1 MRDRILRLVRNTS
14 YISVFALSLLLV
26 TLSLT
31 ATLYAR
37 SNINP
42 PRHVGSAQNNTPW
55 CFSRLEDKERKVGFY
70 LSHPRAIT
78 GEKLLENYG
87 MPTEWLESLGDPVC
101 PSSWDKAAEFLDAAQ
116 VITFFQDRIIYSLPE
131 NLRARYGRPWVGIID
146 MPLYPPTG
154 STLDIEE
161 VWCYSFFQ
169 QDGAE
174 EGVFLGHFPGLE
186 SEKVLARHADVLD
199 MTQSWTERGSE
210 CFATWNLARSFAYYL
225 TEDQVPHFGLDEFL
239 EARSVLEIDRMA
251 WPAHSLLA
259 PYGQSALL
267 EPDARPVWCHTIFT
281 GGGGSTMTF
290 NHYPDQSV
298 EDVLAFYNPPSW
310 IKDLAARQE
319 TNCYTSW
326 EAAFRARP
334 LEWKKYLLTLLP
346 ANPTEVDFEAV
357 LIEEAFSDRWQE
369 FRRPEFSAEGT
380 PDPLMLTRIAPTPT
394 VTPTPTLTPTTDPRT
409 ISQDNAVWCFT
420 HVEDLSH
427 EVVFYMGHPPGMS
440 LNDIRQAYNLPPGLL
455 SQPDRETFCYE
466 DWGEAAVFVSGDING
481 PYFNLP
487 QGKPSIDLFQEYQST
502 IEQTFGIVL
511 TGSITSSDA
520 RYPANYYNP
529 DQHVWCYSYFTKGD
543 PDSGLYLGHYVTEGD
558 EAILTDYALDTTVG
572 WKRIETSSHCF
583 MDWQKLAHFYW
594 KTLNQQ
600 ILSESTE
607 ELARIFITERQ
618 PILFAGEPI
627 PADTP
632 TVTPTPTVTRRSPGA
647 ILLDPDV
654 TQAVWCYT
662 IFTGGGNS
670 TANFGHYPGLTTE
683 EVISLYSA
691 PLWVKD
697 LAAQQETNC
706 YASWAAAFEGLAPPA
721 LKLTLAPYLPE
732 NPAEADYETVIL
744 WSYFNDQVE
753 TYRRPEFSAEG
764 TPQALTLTRIA
775 TPLSVMSADTT
786 TTLTVTPTPLRSPN
800 ELVWCFSLFYDDTP
814 EIEDVMIAH
823 YPDMDNDEISA
834 FHHLKENFLKE
845 RPEQRTICFYSYT
858 DAATFRQELTANS
871 NLMQIRVAKDEAGN
885 QASLETR
892 YSQLAFEVILPDSWD
907 YVMQAFDTAPSPQ
920 PENQDT
926 VLPTPNPDAP
936 LLDTENHPVWC
947 ATYFRAGDQIV
958 VLGHYPGMNI
968 AEVLERYEVTSA
980 EPTYIEEK
988 RVCYA
993 TWKEAAN
1000 NDYFRADYL
1009 DAPNYNE
1016 GDYEI
1021 MVLQNFFTD
1030 LWQVYQQPEFSAE
1043 VTPQVFQT
1051 PPPVPTATPA
1061 LPSAAALLDGDALP
1075 RWCRTAYVNQQGKES
1090 FYGHYPD
1097 IDPIGLLLANG
1108 IRKIQSTDCYA
1119 TWRAAA
1125 ESMPEAEFSLLD
1137 LPADPTEADYELA
1150 QLKLFFGELGWR
1162 REQREEFSAGSP
1174 VGGFTPDNLENI
1186 VWCNYTIARK
1196 NTITGQAATVVEID
1210 NYPNMTVEEVL
1221 LDSLMHKG
1229 VVNEEPR
1236 LRAVI
1241 CYSSW
1246 QEAMETLFP
1255 DGLKAHKDNL
1265 PDMLNN
1271 GDYEVLFLWFKFS
1284 KDWKQRQRPEFS
1296 ADQSP
1301 NPATLDY
1308 IKGITG

>member
-1 MRDRILRLVRNTS
+1 MQDRQRGLWCQTQFRYL
-14 YISVFALSLLLV
+14 FALSLLL
-26 TLSLT
+26 LKF
-31 ATLYAR
+31 
-37 SNINP
+37 
-42 PRHVGSAQNNTPW
+42 NTMTIAHASPAGDNAVSGGAVRQAEPVW
-55 CFSRLEDKERKVGFY
+55 CFSRLEDREREVGYY
-70 LSHPRAIT
+70 LSHPRGIT
-78 GEKLLENYG
+78 GEDLLEDYG

-101 PSSWDKAAEFLDAAQ
+101 PYSWDKAAEFLDAAQ

-154 STLDIEE
+154 STLEMED

-225 TEDQVPHFGLDEFL
+225 TEDKVPHFGLDEFL

-290 NHYPDQSV
+290 NHYPDQTV
-298 EDVLAFYNPPSW
+298 EDVLAFYKPPSW

-394 VTPTPTLTPTTDPRT
+394 ITPTPTPTPTTDPRT

-420 HVEDLSH
+420 NVEDLSH
-427 EVVFYMGHPPGMS
+427 EVVFYMGHPSGMS

-487 QGKPSIDLFQEYQST
+487 QGKPSIDLFQEYKNT
-502 IEQTFGIVL
+502 IEQSFGSLL
-511 TGSITSSDA
+511 TGSIQLSDS

-529 DQHVWCYSYFTKGD
+529 DQPVWCYSYFTKSDSG
-543 PDSGLYLGHYVTEGD
+543 SGLYLGHYVTEGD
-558 EAILTDYALDTTVG
+558 EAILADYGQDTAGG
-572 WKRIETSSHCF
+572 WKRIENSSHCF
-583 MDWQKLAHFYW
+583 MDWHKTADFYRG
-594 KTLNQQ
+594 TIGRYLEYRDAYYYA
-600 ILSESTE
+600 LR
-607 ELARIFITERQ
+607 LITEREPIEFSE
-618 PILFAGEPI
+618 PILVN
-627 PADTP
+627 TP

-670 TANFGHYPGLTTE
+670 TANFGHYPGMTTE
-683 EVISLYSA
+683 EVISFYSA
-691 PLWVKD
+691 PRWVMD

-732 NPAEADYETVIL
+732 NPGEADYETVIL
-744 WSYFNDQVE
+744 WSYYKDQVQMH
-753 TYRRPEFSAEG
+753 RRPEFSAEG
-764 TPQALTLTRIA
+764 TPQAVTLTRIA
-775 TPLSVMSADTT
+775 P
-786 TTLTVTPTPLRSPN
+786 TPTATATPTITPIPTAAQG
-800 ELVWCFSLFYDDTP
+800 EQVWCFSLYYHEPTGDGTFDPVTN
-814 EIEDVMIAH
+814 VVVGH
-823 YPDMDNDEISA
+823 YPGMEDEVA
-834 FHHLKENFLKE
+834 AYKLELDEDFLKD
-845 RPEQRTICFYSYT
+845 RPERKKACFYSYT
-858 DAATFRQELTANS
+858 DAVWFQRAVFEGTSTTRLRPEE
-871 NLMQIRVAKDEAGN
+871 DEAGN
-885 QASLETR
+885 KVLIEGSYWYASVPVFDPIYAEDLERVKQVFDDT
-892 YSQLAFEVILPDSWD
+892 SFTQPPD
-907 YVMQAFDTAPSPQ
+907 QGTP
-920 PENQDT
+920 
-926 VLPTPNPDAP
+926 LPTLAADAP
-936 LLDTENHPVWC
+936 LLDTENPPVWC
-947 ATYFRAGDQIV
+947 ATYFKAGEQTV

-968 AEVLERYEVTSA
+968 EEVLKRYEVSNA
-980 EPTYIEEK
+980 EPAYIEKK
-988 RVCYA
+988 RVCY
-993 TWKEAAN
+993 TSWQEAAN

-1009 DAPNYNE
+1009 DAPDYNE

-1030 LWQVYQQPEFSAE
+1030 LWQVYQQPEFSAK

-1051 PPPVPTATPA
+1051 PPPVLTATPA
-1061 LPSAAALLDGDALP
+1061 LPSAAALLDGNALP

-1097 IDPIGLLLANG
+1097 IDAAGFLMANG
-1108 IRKIQSTDCYA
+1108 AQEIRSTDCYA
-1119 TWRAAA
+1119 TWEAAA
-1125 ESMPEAEFSLLD
+1125 ESLPETEFAMLD
-1137 LPADPTEADYELA
+1137 LPANPTEADYELA

-1174 VGGFTPDNLENI
+1174 LGGFTPENLETL
-1186 VWCNYTIARK
+1186 VWCKYSIAIADR
-1196 NTITGQAATVVEID
+1196 TTGTED
-1210 NYPNMTVEEVL
+1210 NYPAMPIEEVL
-1221 LDSLMHKG
+1221 AASRDRKDW
-1229 VVNEEPR
+1229 VDREPV
-1236 LRAVI
+1236 LQAVT
-1241 CYSSW
+1241 CYSTW
-1246 QEAMETLFP
+1246 QEVMEEL
-1255 DGLKAHKDNL
+1255 L
-1265 PDMLNN
+1265 PRALDYHQTIVPNIQSD
-1271 GDYEVLFLWFKFS
+1271 GDYEVLFLWLKFN
-1284 KDWKQRQRPEFS
+1284 KDWKQKQRPEFS
-1296 ADQSP
+1296 ADEPP
-1301 NPATLDY
+1301 NPAVIDY
-1308 IKGITG
+1308 VEGFN